1 MDFTSVPIIVICS
14 YLVGEIYKTIF
25 KNNKETYKI
34 IPIITSLFGGLLGV
48 LIYLTNRELLMGID
62 NIYSSIVIGIISG
75 SSSTGTNELIKKVF
89 KEGKKDE

>member
-25 KNNKETYKI
+25 KNNEGSYKI

-48 LIYLTNRELLMGID
+48 VIYFTNKEIIFNVNNVYSALL
-62 NIYSSIVIGIISG
+62 IGIISG
-75 SSSTGTNELIKKVF
+75 SSATGTNQIIKQLY
-89 KEGKKDE
+89 KERNE